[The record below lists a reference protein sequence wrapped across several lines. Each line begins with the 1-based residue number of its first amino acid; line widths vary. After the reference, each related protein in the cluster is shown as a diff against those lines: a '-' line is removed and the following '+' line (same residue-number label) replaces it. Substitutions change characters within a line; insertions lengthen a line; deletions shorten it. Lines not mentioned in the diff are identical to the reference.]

1 MLIYLNL
8 RCISRRFKTL
18 QIGKRYDKKKQIKLT
33 KWKKIFTRDVLMNI
47 NQIISA
53 DNEFDILAFLI
64 SIDPNV
70 YTP

>member
-1 MLIYLNL
+1 
-8 RCISRRFKTL
+8 
-18 QIGKRYDKKKQIKLT
+18 
-33 KWKKIFTRDVLMNI
+33 MNI